1 MLDEY
6 RRAYVQSADHIP
18 GWQKLTRNEL
28 CRKYKQIEREGPA
41 DMLDFYVSAIVLNF
55 WHVLTKTYKKQPVKV
70 LSEEDCYECLIESI
84 LSVLEQEA
92 WENPTQSIYKDEKG
106 PEKAINLIFQQNI
119 INLFVAN
126 QRHKRKA
133 SSNTLSLDNTLKD
146 DDDDESDTFISLLA
160 KDELSTILEKLFW
173 KEKVKQYFV
182 EKDYVAAFVTDLLI
196 NNPFLIESKDGKY
209 IINSRKIARELNELP
224 PNYAKQFSKEY
235 DIPVKQVE
243 GALSVLKYLYNVNSR
258 SVDKTIHILVRDI
271 KEERA

>member
-6 RRAYVQSADHIP
+6 RRAYVQSANHIP

-106 PEKAINLIFQQNI
+106 PEKAINLTFQQNI

-133 SSNTLSLDNTLKD
+133 SINALSLDNTLKD
-146 DDDDESDTFISLLA
+146 GEEDSETFVTLLA
-160 KDELSTILEKLFW
+160 KDELSSLLEQLFW
-173 KEKVKQYFV
+173 KRKIKQYFQ
-182 EKDYVAAFVTDLLI
+182 EKEFAAAFVTDLLI
-196 NNPFLIESKDGKY
+196 KDTSLIENKNEQY
-209 IINSRKIARELNELP
+209 VINSRKVAKELNELP
-224 PNYAKQFSKEY
+224 PNYVKQFSKEY
-235 DIPVKQVE
+235 DIPVEQVE

>member
-6 RRAYVQSADHIP
+6 RQAYVQSANHIP

-106 PEKAINLIFQQNI
+106 PEKAINLTFQQNI

-133 SSNTLSLDNTLKD
+133 SINALSLDNTLKD
-146 DDDDESDTFISLLA
+146 GEEDSETFVTLLA
-160 KDELSTILEKLFW
+160 KDELSSLLEQLFW
-173 KEKVKQYFV
+173 KRKIKQYFQ
-182 EKDYVAAFVTDLLI
+182 EKEFAAAFVTDLLI
-196 NNPFLIESKDGKY
+196 KDTSLIENKNEQY
-209 IINSRKIARELNELP
+209 VINSRKVAKELNELP
-224 PNYAKQFSKEY
+224 PNYVKQFSKEY
-235 DIPVKQVE
+235 DIPVEQVE

>member
-6 RRAYVQSADHIP
+6 RQAYVQSANHIP

-55 WHVLTKTYKKQPVKV
+55 WHVLTKTYKRQPVKV

-106 PEKAINLIFQQNI
+106 PEKAINLTFQQNI

-133 SSNTLSLDNTLKD
+133 SINALSLDNTLKD
-146 DDDDESDTFISLLA
+146 GEEDSETFVTLLA
-160 KDELSTILEKLFW
+160 TDELSILLEQLFW
-173 KEKVKQYFV
+173 KRKIKQYFQ
-182 EKDYVAAFVTDLLI
+182 EKEFAAAFVTDLLI
-196 NNPFLIESKDGKY
+196 KDTSLIENKNEQY
-209 IINSRKIARELNELP
+209 VINSRKVAKELNELP
-224 PNYAKQFSKEY
+224 PNYVKQFSKEY
-235 DIPVKQVE
+235 DIPVEQVE

>member
-6 RRAYVQSADHIP
+6 RRTYVQSANQIP
-18 GWQKLTRNEL
+18 DWKKVNRNEL
-28 CRKYKQIEREGPA
+28 CRRYKEAEREGKTE
-41 DMLDFYVSAIVLNF
+41 LLNSYISAIVLNF
-55 WHVLTKTYKKQPVKV
+55 WHVLTKTYNKQPVKV

-106 PEKAINLIFQQNI
+106 PEKAINLTFQQNI

-133 SSNTLSLDNTLKD
+133 SINALSLDNTLNGEED
-146 DDDDESDTFISLLA
+146 SETFVTLLA
-160 KDELSTILEKLFW
+160 KDELSILLEQLFW
-173 KEKVKQYFV
+173 KRKIKQYFQ
-182 EKDYVAAFVTDLLI
+182 EKEFAAAFVTDLLI
-196 NNPFLIESKDGKY
+196 KDTSLIENKNEQY
-209 IINSRKIARELNELP
+209 VINSRKVAKELNELP
-224 PNYAKQFSKEY
+224 PNYVKQFSKEY
-235 DIPVKQVE
+235 DIPVEQVE

-258 SVDKTIHILVRDI
+258 SIDKTIHILVRDI